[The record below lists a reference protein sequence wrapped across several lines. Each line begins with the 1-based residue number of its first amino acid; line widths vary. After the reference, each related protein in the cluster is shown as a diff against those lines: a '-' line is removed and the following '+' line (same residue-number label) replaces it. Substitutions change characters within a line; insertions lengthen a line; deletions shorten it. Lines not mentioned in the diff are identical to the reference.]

1 MRGLRHTGVVLSD
14 CNDSDNDDYIEPE
27 IKPPSNRKTAMNKM
41 TINEMLLLD
50 VGSEDEKID
59 YYKRQVEEIR
69 LINPPPKIEVTPEDL
84 DPSLRF
90 KRMMS
95 DSGDDMQSNFR
106 SSVEVPRD
114 NFHNDLQ
121 MFGEDEGAGYYQSYH
136 HNDRDYLEGSGYIGS
151 NPSAFNTIKS
161 GDPRHVFSKPTSPGG
176 VYVIGDRATTVH
188 NESVYYDGGGVS
200 AGTNTLRFNPGIFQ
214 ASSNQDEFP

>member
-14 CNDSDNDDYIEPE
+14 YNDADNDDYMEPE

-59 YYKRQVEEIR
+59 YYKSKVEEAR
-69 LINPPPKIEVTPEDL
+69 LLNPPPKIEVTAEDL

-90 KRMMS
+90 KRMLS
-95 DSGDDMQSNFR
+95 DSGDDMQSNYR
-106 SSVEVPRD
+106 SSVEVPHRD
-114 NFHNDLQ
+114 NFQNDLQ
-121 MFGEDEGAGYYQSYH
+121 MFGDNDGGGYYQSYH
-136 HNDRDYLEGSGYIGS
+136 PNDRDYLEGSGYNGS
-151 NPSAFNTIKS
+151 NPSAFDTMKS
-161 GDPRHVFSKPTSPGG
+161 GEPRHVFSKPSSPRG
-176 VYVIGDRATTVH
+176 VYVVGDRATTVH

-200 AGTNTLRFNPGIFQ
+200 AGTNT
-214 ASSNQDEFP
+214 